1 MIHTFLHLAT
11 ILASFTISP
20 GCPSAPGSPVSPVRP
35 WAPFE
40 PRAPC
45 APLLPGSPPAPL
57 SPFRPFGPGGQTG
70 HVALSP
76 TCPGGPCSP
85 GGPCNPVSPCGPGSP
100 FCSGGQ
106 SLSTQKSGFA
116 KEKNQ
121 SSYGPL
127 NLENEHKSFH
137 LSQEKV
143 VPHTPTTWIFLSL
156 NEVEEFS

>member
-1 MIHTFLHLAT
+1 M
-11 ILASFTISP
+11 
-20 GCPSAPGSPVSPVRP
+20 
-35 WAPFE
+35 
-40 PRAPC
+40 
-45 APLLPGSPPAPL
+45 
-57 SPFRPFGPGGQTG
+57 
-70 HVALSP
+70 ALSP

-137 LSQEKV
+137 LSQE
-143 VPHTPTTWIFLSL
+143 HTYNLDFLKFKMRLKNSVNL
-156 NEVEEFS
+156 SQGYAY